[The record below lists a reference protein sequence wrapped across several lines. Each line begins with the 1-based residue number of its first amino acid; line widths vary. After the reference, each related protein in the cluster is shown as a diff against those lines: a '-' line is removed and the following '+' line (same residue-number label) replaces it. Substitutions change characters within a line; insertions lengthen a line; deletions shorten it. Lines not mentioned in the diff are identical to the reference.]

1 MCNYND
7 YTLAM
12 SKIVLWVSDIKA
24 QQDFYEKLLGV
35 SNSYT
40 TEGFCSVTHDS
51 NSVLLHELPREHA
64 AEVPL
69 THQLKVEEEVA
80 IKPVFIVNSIDEAI
94 QSIAETFATI
104 QGSKSSYGSST
115 YQDIVDPEGNVIQ
128 IEELIK

>member
-1 MCNYND
+1 MNNQPK
-7 YTLAM
+7 
-12 SKIVLWVSDIKA
+12 SI
-24 QQDFYEKLLGV
+24 
-35 SNSYT
+35 
-40 TEGFCSVTHDS
+40 
-51 NSVLLHELPREHA
+51 ELPTISTSNPNSQKE
-64 AEVPL
+64 L
-69 THQLKVEEEVA
+69 EEEVA